1 MTHEFLGQLSSQKK
15 TFQQNTISAAQL
27 GELIDMVQSGAITGT
42 FPLIPRLLPV
52 QNKISNHIVLFSGT
66 TGKHLIR
73 HMLTNP
79 TTASPFQL
87 ASSLDLLALSS
98 PPSSSTPSTPTNTN
112 AGSSQTME
120 DPLLAICEKAIV
132 AHPSVAEAAKKGN
145 RNVLNKIVGVVMK
158 ESRGRADA
166 RRVREVVERLV
177 YGDGES

>member
-1 MTHEFLGQLSSQKK
+1 
-15 TFQQNTISAAQL
+15 
-27 GELIDMVQSGAITGT
+27 
-42 FPLIPRLLPV
+42 
-52 QNKISNHIVLFSGT
+52 
-66 TGKHLIR
+66 
-73 HMLTNP
+73 
-79 TTASPFQL
+79 
-87 ASSLDLLALSS
+87 
-98 PPSSSTPSTPTNTN
+98 
-112 AGSSQTME
+112 ME